1 MKTIF
6 AYGLLNTTNT
16 TKYFC
21 SAFKYAV
28 WLVTHV
34 KQYGFYSLTSFLQ
47 RPELSGKNQ
56 KGIERGYRERDKL
69 LNFLNLISFLLKK
82 VPYVRLHTCSS
93 AFKRLMFFLRLQLDL
108 SRWCFTQHIYSEPC
122 LVHTCFEFLL
132 QEARTGLSLA
142 SFTAFKSKCQHEGS
156 QRCLLSCHISHYFTY
171 LPALWMGHLCF
182 TSCWLRGAL
191 QVCKG
196 HRTRRLCIYSG
207 PGGIRSHWASSS
219 PLSPEQTMMKQKQ
232 CLLSDQKKKKKKED
246 CFFAPPEPHN
256 PLSHFPMLWHS
267 SLQVLKSYKF

>member
-28 WLVTHV
+28 WLVTHI
-34 KQYGFYSLTSFLQ
+34 KQYGFYSVTSFLQ

-56 KGIERGYRERDKL
+56 RGIERGYRERDKL
-69 LNFLNLISFLLKK
+69 LNFLNLISFLLRK

-93 AFKRLMFFLRLQLDL
+93 TFKRPMFFLQLQIDL
-108 SRWCFTQHIYSEPC
+108 SRWYFSQHIYSEPC
-122 LVHTCFEFLL
+122 LVRTCFELLL
-132 QEARTGLSLA
+132 QEVWTGLSLA
-142 SFTAFKSKCQHEGS
+142 SFTAFKTKCQHEGS
-156 QRCLLSCHISHYFTY
+156 QRCLLSYGTYLTISHN

-182 TSCWLRGAL
+182 TSCCGWLSGAL
-191 QVCKG
+191 QVRKG
-196 HRTRRLCIYSG
+196 HRTRRLCICSG
-207 PGGIRSHWASSS
+207 PGGIGPHRASSS
-219 PLSPEQTMMKQKQ
+219 PLSPEQTLMKQKQ
-232 CLLSDQKKKKKKED
+232 CLLSAKGLLF
-246 CFFAPPEPHN
+246 CTSSTPN
-256 PLSHFPMLWHS
+256 PLSCFPMPWYS